1 MPIHGAFLNNLERCY
16 ARLEAKSAQIS
27 QALRGIFPLE
37 SGWYNGHYH
46 RDEAGTWV
54 RESYPIPVL
63 GVRDLCDIE
72 VHFDRISLS
81 TKLRRA
87 AALDFSFA
95 PVSGYPFEAYGVED
109 YLADFYHPGQT
120 IQDLK
125 TNLRTCQEEGIGFS
139 FSLPFDT
146 EEAQLVALVQLLC
159 REGFYY

>member
-1 MPIHGAFLNNLERCY
+1 MDVKLLQDIQRSY
-16 ARLEAKSAQIS
+16 AQLEAKSAQIS
-27 QALRGIFPLE
+27 QALRSTFPLE

-46 RDEAGTWV
+46 RDGDGGWV

-63 GVRDLCDIE
+63 GVKGLCDIE

-81 TKLRRA
+81 TKLRRC

-95 PVSGYPFEAYGVED
+95 PVAGYDFEVYGVED

-120 IQDLK
+120 IQALK
-125 TNLRTCQEEGIGFS
+125 ENLCACKEEEIGFS
-139 FSLPFDT
+139 FTFPFDVN
-146 EEAQLVALVQLLC
+146 EAQVLELVQLLR